1 VKGSKGSKGI
11 PGDDGK
17 SGVKGEMGK
26 EGKCDE
32 QVRATRLFINYTTL
46 IITDINS
53 KRYFSFL
60 SMPIVWKHN

>member
-1 VKGSKGSKGI
+1 
-11 PGDDGK
+11 
-17 SGVKGEMGK
+17 MGK

-46 IITDINS
+46 TITDIKS

-60 SMPIVWKHN
+60 SMPSVET